1 MKAHATEAEIQAV
14 ARMVEE
20 LDYNAHIIRGIERTV
35 VACVGDER
43 GEKHQLTHLESVAG
57 VERVMPVVRSFKLS
71 SREVRPEGS
80 IVKVG
85 NMEIGGK
92 RIAVIAG
99 PCAIESEEQ
108 VEAAADAVK
117 APALMRFAA
126 ERSSRAR
133 RRTRSREWKTKD
145 LYCSSMPGRRV
156 GLPVVTEIMDP
167 HDIDAVAEHSDMLQ
181 VGARNAQN
189 FSLLRRLGRIKK
201 PVLLKRGM
209 SMKLEEFMMAAE
221 YILSEGN
228 PNVVLCERG
237 IRTFETATRN
247 TLDLNAVPLLKEWTH
262 LPVLVDPSHGTGIY
276 KMVAPMALAAIAAGA
291 DGLLI
296 EVHPKPEQRAIRRPA
311 AVEAVALRRPDE
323 DAEAAGRGGGP
334 NAVAGLNRAL
344 LKIFWFPFPRG
355 KGLGVR
361 FLVFP
366 QRRLMCSI
374 TVSRS
379 STDSVENLRTR
390 TPIIELAWSRA
401 SSYFHCS

>member
-1 MKAHATEAEIQAV
+1 MIVVMKAHASEAEIQTIV
-14 ARMVEE
+14 KMVED
-20 LDYNAHIIRGIERTV
+20 LDYNAHIIRGVERTV

-57 VERVMPVVRSFKLS
+57 VERVMPVVRSFKLA

-80 IVKVG
+80 RIKVG
-85 NMEIGGK
+85 GVEIGGN
-92 RIAVIAG
+92 RVVVIAG
-99 PCAIESEEQ
+99 PCAVESEAQ

-117 APALMRFAA
+117 EAGAHMLRGGAFKP
-126 ERSSRAR
+126 
-133 RRTRSREWKTKD
+133 RTSPYSFQGLEGEGLKF
-145 LYCSSMPGRRV
+145 LEHAGRRV

-167 HDIDAVAEHSDMLQ
+167 HDIDLVIEHSDMLQ

-189 FSLLRRLGRIKK
+189 FSLLRRLGKTRK

-209 SMKLEEFMMAAE
+209 STKLEEFVMAAE

-276 KMVAPMALAAIAAGA
+276 SLVAPMALAAIAAGA

-296 EVHPKPEQRAIRRPA
+296 EVHPKPESALWDGPQQLKPSRFA
-311 AVEAVALRRPDE
+311 ALMKSLNPLAEAV
-323 DAEAAGRGGGP
+323 GRS
-334 NAVAGLNRAL
+334 L
-344 LKIFWFPFPRG
+344 
-355 KGLGVR
+355 
-361 FLVFP
+361 
-366 QRRLMCSI
+366 
-374 TVSRS
+374 
-379 STDSVENLRTR
+379 
-390 TPIIELAWSRA
+390 
-401 SSYFHCS
+401 